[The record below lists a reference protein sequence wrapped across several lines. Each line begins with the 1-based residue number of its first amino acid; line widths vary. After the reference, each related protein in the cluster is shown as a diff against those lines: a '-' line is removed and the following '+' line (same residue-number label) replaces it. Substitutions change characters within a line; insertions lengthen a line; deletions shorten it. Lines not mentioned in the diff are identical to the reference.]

1 MELILNTFGV
11 SLNRDTEGFVVTTP
25 EGDRRRIPAQAL
37 NSIQVGKGAQ
47 ITSDAIMLAVEREIE
62 IVFVDRAGQP
72 VGRVWSPK
80 YGSISTIRK
89 GQLNFTYT
97 ADAVEWIKGVLSK
110 KIENQQA
117 MFLMFHTDDKA
128 TRDLLDRSTRR
139 LEDYRQKIMRLKG
152 EIVNDI
158 AAKLRGWEGQA
169 SKIYFETLNCFLPE
183 HLRMEARSQRPAMD
197 VTNAFLNYGYGLL
210 YRKIEGDMIKAGIDP
225 YVGVL
230 HRDDYNRPVLV
241 YDVIELYRVW
251 VDYIVYSL
259 LAKNIITDEY
269 YSIRDDG
276 SYWLENLGRRVIIQA
291 FNDYLDEEVTQKGN
305 TRSRKTMMFLY
316 IQSLAQTFKSFDK

>member
-1 MELILNTFGV
+1 MELILNTFGA

-25 EGDRRRIPAQAL
+25 DGDRRRIPAQAIK
-37 NSIQVGKGAQ
+37 SIQVGKGAQ

-62 IVFVDRAGQP
+62 IIFVDKAGRP

-80 YGSISTIRK
+80 YGSISTIRI

-97 ADAVEWIKGVLSK
+97 PEAVDWIKDVLSK

-117 MFLMFHTDDKA
+117 MLLMFHTEDSA
-128 TRDLLDRSTRR
+128 TRNIVANAQRK
-139 LEDYRQKIMRLKG
+139 LEDYRQKIMRLQG
-152 EIVNDI
+152 DIVNDV
-158 AAKLRGWEGQA
+158 APQLRGWEGQA
-169 SKIYFETLNCFLPE
+169 SKIYFETLNYFLPE
-183 HLRMEARSQRPAMD
+183 HLRIECRSQVPAMD

-210 YRKIEGDMIKAGIDP
+210 YAKIEGCMIKAGIDP
-225 YVGVL
+225 YVGIL
-230 HRDDYNRPVLV
+230 HRNDYNRPVLV

-251 VDYIVYSL
+251 VDYIVYSI

-269 YSIRDDG
+269 YSIRPNG
-276 SYWLENLGRRVIIQA
+276 SYWLENLGRRVLIQA
-291 FNDYLDEEVTQKGN
+291 FNDYLEEEITQKGV

-316 IQSLAQTFKSFDK
+316 IQSLAQTFKTFDK